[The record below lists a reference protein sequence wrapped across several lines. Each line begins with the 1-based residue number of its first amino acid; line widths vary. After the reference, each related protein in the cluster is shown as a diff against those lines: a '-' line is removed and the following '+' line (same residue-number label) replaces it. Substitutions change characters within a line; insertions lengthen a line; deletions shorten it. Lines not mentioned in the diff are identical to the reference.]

1 MKAIVPTSIVVR
13 VGLGLN
19 HGSNSH
25 LNPVKRF
32 NAMIPPNNAGHKEP
46 QTQGDSITLGDI
58 VKNVE
63 TLKVSD
69 KKDESEKYGHWK
81 GKSEMGAWIVY
92 YFYHKYLPTH

>member
-1 MKAIVPTSIVVR
+1 
-13 VGLGLN
+13 
-19 HGSNSH
+19 
-25 LNPVKRF
+25 
-32 NAMIPPNNAGHKEP
+32 MIPPNNAGHKEP

-81 GKSEMGAWIVY
+81 GKSEMGA
-92 YFYHKYLPTH
+92 